1 MVLRVSSGRF
11 MHRLAGLN
19 MLLLSTRGRR
29 TGQSKETPLLYLEDG
44 GQYYCA
50 ASFGGNDD
58 HPQWYLN
65 LLSQPTVGLLVK
77 RTRVTAIA
85 TVISGQEYSKAWT
98 KLVGYYPPFAKYQNR
113 TERTIPVVR
122 FDPL

>member
-11 MHRLAGLN
+11 MHRLRGLN
-19 MLLLSTRGRR
+19 MLLLSTKGRR

-50 ASFGGNDD
+50 ASFGGNNK

-65 LLSQPTVGLLVK
+65 LVAGPTVGLLVK
-77 RTRVTAIA
+77 QRRVTAIA
-85 TVISGQEYSKAWT
+85 TVLSGQEYREAWT
-98 KLVGYYPPFAKYQNR
+98 KLVGCYPPFAKYQNR
-113 TERTIPVVR
+113 TERAIPVVR
-122 FDPL
+122 FSPI